1 MNLLNRLRDL
11 FESPAVDTSEPPAL
25 ELATAM
31 LLYEVVWADHEVTQ
45 EERRQMHDALSRTLH
60 LSADEAETVARDA
73 EARQAEHVGV
83 FEYTRLV
90 NEHTNAEEKFELV
103 TNLWRIA
110 YADGKASAIEEHIIR
125 RISELLYLPQTE
137 FIRAKQ
143 LARS

>member
-1 MNLLNRLRDL
+1 MNLLNRLLDL
-11 FESPAVDTSEPPAL
+11 FESPAADSGEPPAL

-31 LLYEVVWADHEVTQ
+31 LLYEVVWADHEVTP
-45 EERRQMHDALSRTLH
+45 EEREQMRGALSRTLH
-60 LSADEAETVARDA
+60 LSMDEADTVARDA

-103 TNLWRIA
+103 TNLWRVA
-110 YADGKASAIEEHIIR
+110 FADGTASAIEEHIIR
-125 RISELLYLPQTE
+125 RISELLYLPHPD

-143 LARS
+143 IARS